1 MKGGRGK
8 RDERMKENE
17 RRTARKEGEREE
29 KGVENRGLKLKGE
42 NRDRER
48 DSPHADQLT
57 IHSEQFPTP
66 PTSNWN
72 STSAMEDRRT
82 VDTGSQHM
90 VY

>member
-8 RDERMKENE
+8 RDERVKENE

-48 DSPHADQLT
+48 ETVLMWISLLSTLSSSQLHRQAT
-57 IHSEQFPTP
+57 GTAHLPWRIGEQ
-66 PTSNWN
+66 
-72 STSAMEDRRT
+72 
-82 VDTGSQHM
+82 
-90 VY
+90 